1 MDKQY
6 DKQLLN
12 EMANRMKML
21 YEYTFYQG
29 VREDENEPQQDNN
42 QMGGDP
48 NMMMGGEQP
57 QQDNNQMGGDPNMMG
72 NDPNMMMGGE
82 QPQQDNGEINGANLA
97 PNAGMDDMN
106 QDNQMGGDPNM
117 MGNDPNMM
125 GGDPNMMMGNDPN
138 MMMGGEQ
145 PGPEDDVVDI
155 TSLTDAQEELN
166 QTQTTLADQMT
177 DVDSKLTTL
186 MKIVDKFSDAL
197 EANDAKI
204 KDLTQE
210 LVKRNPTDEET
221 MNVRLHAGGNP
232 FDQKPE
238 EFWTN
243 FKDIN
248 NHYNITANNDA
259 PQTYEIRKS
268 DVDNFS
274 ERILDN
280 DYKAIPN
287 SLKEYFKK

>member
-12 EMANRMKML
+12 EMTNRMKML

-42 QMGGDP
+42 QMGEDP
-48 NMMMGGEQP
+48 NMMMGNDPNMMGGEQP
-57 QQDNNQMGGDPNMMG
+57 QQDNNQMG
-72 NDPNMMMGGE
+72 NDPNMMGGE
-82 QPQQDNGEINGANLA
+82 QPQQDDGEINGANLA
-97 PNAGMDDMN
+97 PNAGMDNMN
-106 QDNQMGGDPNM
+106 QDNQMGN
-117 MGNDPNMM
+117 
-125 GGDPNMMMGNDPN
+125 DPNMMMGNDPN
-138 MMMGGEQ
+138 MMGNDPNMMMGNEQ

-238 EFWTN
+238 EFWTK

>member
-6 DKQLLN
+6 NKQLLN
-12 EMANRMKML
+12 EMTNRMKML

-48 NMMMGGEQP
+48 NMMMGNDPNMMGGEQP
-57 QQDNNQMGGDPNMMG
+57 QQDNNQMGGDPNMMMG
-72 NDPNMMMGGE
+72 NDPNMMGSE

-97 PNAGMDDMN
+97 PNAGMDNMN
-106 QDNQMGGDPNM
+106 QDNQ

-125 GGDPNMMMGNDPN
+125 GGDPNMMMGN
-138 MMMGGEQ
+138 EQ

>member
-12 EMANRMKML
+12 EMTNRMKML

-57 QQDNNQMGGDPNMMG
+57 QQDN
-72 NDPNMMMGGE
+72 
-82 QPQQDNGEINGANLA
+82 GEINGANLA
-97 PNAGMDDMN
+97 PNAGMDNMN

-117 MGNDPNMM
+117 MM
-125 GGDPNMMMGNDPN
+125 GGDPNMMMGN
-138 MMMGGEQ
+138 EQ

-186 MKIVDKFSDAL
+186 MKIVDKFNDAL

>member
-12 EMANRMKML
+12 EMTNRMKML

-42 QMGGDP
+42 QMGEDP

-72 NDPNMMMGGE
+72 NDPNMMGGE

-97 PNAGMDDMN
+97 PNAGMDNMN

-117 MGNDPNMM
+117 M
-125 GGDPNMMMGNDPN
+125 MGN
-138 MMMGGEQ
+138 EQ

-238 EFWTN
+238 EFWTK